1 MAKISTIQLD
11 RCRLRNQVDAKGF
24 KAIPRWLAVYL
35 LLAMVALLG
44 SPALAQESR
53 GAIQGR
59 VTDPSDAPLGGAA
72 VLVENQ
78 DTGTKTR
85 LVANATGHFEAN
97 LLLPGKYKVVAEA
110 RGFKR
115 SIRSGIIL
123 PLSTRLEIDLKLE
136 IGTVSDSVTVTG
148 ETPMLDTNSA
158 SSGMV
163 MDNRSIMDLPVIA
176 NNIMV
181 MVKMTP
187 GVQTSGVNDYLGPHS
202 NVGASDYRVAGGV
215 GGNEWSIDGVPNN
228 GASRRSAYLPVSDTI
243 QEMKVETFGFDA
255 SSGHST
261 GVTVTMMTKGGTNQ
275 FHGTLTEQHWQQRWH
290 GTPFFT
296 KQRYYRNIAAAEAG
310 GDRAGADALR
320 SQDKQATGRSNN
332 YTGTIGGPIKIP
344 KLFDGKD
351 KLFFFFS
358 YQGNKDKVADLPDRL
373 NKTIPTLAD
382 RKGDFSRFLGVNAGL
397 YQLYDPLSVRSD
409 PARPTHLIR
418 DPIPGNIL
426 AASRI
431 VNPAAAFYNKLLPPP
446 NNDVDLKREPT
457 NNFLA
462 LTTPLIRDYFAYSN
476 RIDYQ
481 LSARHR
487 FFGRWSYNDW
497 INNAND
503 WMYDTVRGL
512 QTNNAI
518 RTNLGATVDWVYAAN
533 PSTVLDVSVSLNN
546 YREGSAALVA
556 REYKPSEAGLPTY
569 LDTQAG
575 ALTILP
581 QMSFAGYEPISFDYP
596 STTNFRTAASK
607 ADLTHIRGYHSIRAG
622 TDLRGQYR
630 TGGAGGNT
638 SGSFAFDNQYTR
650 RNEDTFTP
658 TGSLAHS
665 YAAFLMG
672 IPSSASISTTDSY
685 AMYNPYFA
693 WYVQDQWR
701 ITPKLSLNV
710 GLRIEYEKGPT
721 ERYNRAISHLDPS
734 AKLPITDA
742 AQTAYARA
750 PIPELNAADFA
761 VRGGSIYPGTGG
773 GSRQLWGNE
782 LMWLPRVGIAYQ
794 AKMKTVFRAG
804 YGMYYDTL
812 NVLNEAPDQTGF
824 SRSTSTVFTNDFG
837 VNWLAGNPRAGVS
850 PMSDPFP
857 VRANGTRFDT
867 PTRDA
872 LGLMA
877 RVGRG
882 WSYNTYDVRHA
893 RQQRWRIGLQHQ
905 LGSDWMIDAAY
916 AGSYSDRASVNRPL
930 TPIAE
935 SYWADGQVRNNT
947 LANNLNANV
956 TNPFAIGNFSALAT
970 TSPLIYQDMTTLGF
984 FTSPTIRKNQLLR
997 AYPQLNTATARLSP
1011 LGEAKSHE
1019 FVLQIQKR
1027 FASGFNFNFN
1037 YVRQYVQER
1046 VSYFNE
1052 FDALPFWVES
1062 NNGRPHR
1069 LTASGIY
1076 EFPFGKGRRWARQ
1089 GFMSHIVGGF
1099 QTAAT
1104 YEWQPG
1110 PLLNWGNF
1118 FYSGDT
1124 ANINSGNRT
1133 LDRWFN
1139 PGGFETVAVRG
1150 PAAFHRRVF
1159 PTRVDGARADMTNQW
1174 NVNVQRDFRIKER
1187 VTFQVRMDALNL
1199 QNRTQFGDP
1208 GLNPYSTDFGRI
1220 TSQTN
1225 TRNRFLQLQGRIR
1238 F

>member
-1 MAKISTIQLD
+1 MKRSV
-11 RCRLRNQVDAKGF
+11 CV
-24 KAIPRWLAVYL
+24 AVFVT
-35 LLAMVALLG
+35 M
-44 SPALAQESR
+44 SFPALAQESR

-59 VTDPSDAPLGGAA
+59 VIDPTDAPVAGAS
-72 VLVENQ
+72 VLVENL
-78 DTGTKTR
+78 DTGTTVR
-85 LVANATGHFEAN
+85 LSANATGHYEAN
-97 LLLPGKYKVVAEA
+97 LLLPGSYKVVAESK
-110 RGFKR
+110 GFKK
-115 SIRSGIIL
+115 SIRSGIVL

-163 MDNRSIMDLPVIA
+163 MDNRSVMDLPVIA

-255 SSGHST
+255 STGHST
-261 GVTVTMMTKGGTNQ
+261 GVSVTMMTKGGTNQ

-296 KQRYYRNIAAAEAG
+296 KQRYYRNIAAAEAAG
-310 GDRAGADALR
+310 NRAGADALR
-320 SQDKQATGRSNN
+320 AQDKQATGRSNN
-332 YTGTIGGPIKIP
+332 YTGTIGGPVKIP

-373 NKTIPTLAD
+373 NKTIPTAAD
-382 RKGDFSRFLGVNAGL
+382 RRGDFSRFLGVNAGL
-397 YQLYDPLSVRSD
+397 YQLYDPLSARAD
-409 PARPTHLIR
+409 PARPTHFIR

-426 AASRI
+426 APSRI
-431 VNPAAAFYNKLLPPP
+431 VNPAAPFYTKLLPTP
-446 NNDVDLKREPT
+446 NNDVDPRREPT

-462 LTTPLIRDYFAYSN
+462 LTTPLVRDYFAYSN

-481 LSARHR
+481 HSNRHR

-512 QTNNAI
+512 QADNGI
-518 RTNLGATVDWVYAAN
+518 RTNLGATVDWVFTASS
-533 PSTVLDVSVSLNN
+533 STVLDVSVSVNN

-556 REYKPSEAGLPTY
+556 RQFKPSDAGLPAY
-569 LDTQAG
+569 LDAKAASQ
-575 ALTILP
+575 TILP
-581 QMSFAGYEPISFDYP
+581 RMSFAGYEPISFNYP
-596 STTNFRTAASK
+596 TETNFRTSAAK
-607 ADLTHIRGYHSIRAG
+607 ADLTHIRGYHTIRAG
-622 TDLRGQYR
+622 ADMRGQYR

-638 SGSFAFDNQYTR
+638 SGSFSFDNQYTR
-650 RNEDTFTP
+650 RYEDTFAP
-658 TGSLAHS
+658 AGNLAHS
-665 YAAFLMG
+665 WAAFLMG
-672 IPSSASISTTDSY
+672 IPSSASVDTTDSY
-685 AMYNPYFA
+685 ATYNPYMG
-693 WYVQDQWR
+693 WYAQDQWR
-701 ITPKLSLNV
+701 ITPKLSLNGGIRV
-710 GLRIEYEKGPT
+710 EYEKGPT
-721 ERYNRAISHLDPS
+721 ERYNRAISSFDAA

-742 AQTAYARA
+742 AQAAYARNPA
-750 PIPELNAADFA
+750 PELGAADFA
-761 VRGGSIYPGTGG
+761 VRGGSLYPGS
-773 GSRQLWGNE
+773 GSGTRQLWGNE
-782 LMWLPRVGIAYQ
+782 LMWLPRVGVAYQ
-794 AKMKTVFRAG
+794 VRKKTVLRAG

-824 SRSTSTVFTNDFG
+824 SRATSTVFTNDFG
-837 VNWLAGNPRAGVS
+837 VNWLAGDPRRGVS
-850 PMSDPFP
+850 PISDPFP

-877 RVGRG
+877 RAGRG
-882 WSYNTYDVRHA
+882 WTHSLYDVRHA
-893 RQQRWRIGLQHQ
+893 RQQRWRVGAQQQ
-905 LGSDWMIDAAY
+905 LGADWLIDAAY
-916 AGSYSDRASVNRPL
+916 AGSYSDRAPLNRPQSPL
-930 TPIAE
+930 PE
-935 SYWADGQVRNNT
+935 KFWAGGQVRDNNI
-947 LANNLNANV
+947 ANNLNGNV
-956 TNPFAIGNFSALAT
+956 TNPFAIGNFSALAAS
-970 TSPLIYQDMTTLGF
+970 SPLIYQDMTTLGF
-984 FTSPTIRKNQLLR
+984 YTSPTIRKNQLLR
-997 AYPQLNTATARLSP
+997 AYPQMNGVTQRLTP
-1011 LGEAKSHE
+1011 LGEAKTHE
-1019 FVLQIQKR
+1019 FSLQLQKR
-1027 FASGFNFNFN
+1027 FARGYNMNFN

-1046 VSYFNE
+1046 NAFLNE
-1052 FDALPFWVES
+1052 FDALPFWIES

-1069 LTASGIY
+1069 VTASGIY
-1076 EFPFGKGRRWARQ
+1076 EFPFGKGRKWARE
-1089 GFMSHIVGGF
+1089 GILSHALGGF
-1099 QTAAT
+1099 QAAAT

-1110 PLLNWGNF
+1110 PLLNWGNL

-1124 ANINSGNRT
+1124 AGIHSGERT

-1139 PGGFETVAVRG
+1139 TDGFERVAARG

-1159 PTRVDGARADMTNQW
+1159 PNRIDGARADMTNQW
-1174 NVNVQRDFRIKER
+1174 NVNVQRDFRLTER
-1187 VTFQVRMDALNL
+1187 ATFQVRVDALNI

-1208 GLNPYSTDFGRI
+1208 GLNPFSTDFGRI

>member
-1 MAKISTIQLD
+1 MN
-11 RCRLRNQVDAKGF
+11 R
-24 KAIPRWLAVYL
+24 RWLTVFFA
-35 LLAMVALLG
+35 AAVALTG
-44 SPALAQESR
+44 FPAFAQESR

-59 VTDPSDAPLGGAA
+59 VIDPSDAPVPGAA
-72 VLVENQ
+72 VLVENR
-78 DTGTKTR
+78 DTGTTVR
-85 LVANATGHFEAN
+85 LVANATGHYEAN
-97 LLLPGKYKVVAEA
+97 LLLPGNYRVVAESS
-110 RGFKR
+110 GFKR
-115 SIRSGIIL
+115 SIRSGIVL

-163 MDNRSIMDLPVIA
+163 MDNRSVMDLPLIA

-202 NVGASDYRVAGGV
+202 NIGASDYRVAGGV

-255 SSGHST
+255 STGHST
-261 GVTVTMMTKGGTNQ
+261 GVSVTMMTKGGTNQ

-296 KQRYYRNIAAAEAG
+296 KQRYYRNIAAAEAAG
-310 GDRAGADALR
+310 NRAGADALR

-373 NKTIPTLAD
+373 NKTIPTVAD
-382 RKGDFSRFLGVNAGL
+382 RSGDFSRFLGVNAGL
-397 YQLYDPLSVRSD
+397 YQLYDPLSVRAD
-409 PARPTHLIR
+409 AARPTHFIR

-426 AASRI
+426 AQSRI
-431 VNPAAAFYNKLLPPP
+431 VNPAAPFYSKLLPVP

-462 LTTPLIRDYFAYSN
+462 LTTPLLRDYFAYSN

-481 LSARHR
+481 LSNRHR

-497 INNAND
+497 VNNAND

-512 QTNNAI
+512 QADNGI
-518 RTNLGATVDWVYAAN
+518 RTNLGATVDWVFTSSSA
-533 PSTVLDVSVSLNN
+533 TVLDVSLSVNN

-556 REYKPSEAGLPTY
+556 RQYKPSDAGLPAY
-569 LDTQAG
+569 LDAKAG
-575 ALTILP
+575 SLTILP
-581 QMSFAGYEPISFDYP
+581 QMAFAGYESISFNYP
-596 STTNFRTAASK
+596 STTNFRTSAVKS
-607 ADLTHIRGYHSIRAG
+607 DVTHIRGYHTIRAG
-622 TDLRGQYR
+622 ADLRGQYR

-638 SGSFAFDNQYTR
+638 SGSFSFDNQYTR

-658 TGSLAHS
+658 AGSLAHS
-665 YAAFLMG
+665 WAAFLMG
-672 IPSSASISTTDSY
+672 IPSSANVATTDSY
-685 AMYNPYFA
+685 ATYNPYLG
-693 WYVQDQWR
+693 WYAQDQWR
-701 ITPKLSLNV
+701 ITPKLSLNA
-710 GLRIEYEKGPT
+710 GIRIEYEKGPT
-721 ERYNRAISHLDPS
+721 ERFNRAISSFDPA

-742 AQTAYARA
+742 SQSAYARNTV
-750 PIPELNAADFA
+750 PELGAGEFA
-761 VRGGSIYPGTGG
+761 VRGGSIYPGVGG
-773 GSRQLWGNE
+773 SSRQLWGNE
-782 LMWLPRVGIAYQ
+782 LMWLPRLGVAYQ
-794 AKMKTVFRAG
+794 VRKKTVFRAG

-824 SRSTSTVFTNDFG
+824 SRATSTVFTNDFG
-837 VNWLAGNPRAGVS
+837 VNWLAGDPRRGVS

-867 PTRDA
+867 PARDA
-872 LGLMA
+872 LGAMA
-877 RVGRG
+877 RAGRG
-882 WSYNTYDVRHA
+882 WTYSLYDVRHA
-893 RQQRWRIGLQHQ
+893 RQQRWRVGLQHQ
-905 LGSDWMIDAAY
+905 LGSDWLIDAAY
-916 AGSYSDRASVNRPL
+916 AGSYSDRASVNLSQSPL
-930 TPIAE
+930 AE
-935 SYWADGQVRNNT
+935 KYWADGQVRNNNI
-947 LANNLNANV
+947 ANNLNGNV
-956 TNPFAIGNFSALAT
+956 TNPFAIGNFSGLAA
-970 TSPLIYQDMTTLGF
+970 TSPLIYQDMTTQGF
-984 FTSPTIRKNQLLR
+984 YTSTTIRKNQLLR
-997 AYPQLNTATARLSP
+997 AYPQMNGVTQRLTP
-1011 LGEAKSHE
+1011 LGEAKTHE
-1019 FVLQIQKR
+1019 FAVQIQKR
-1027 FASGFNFNFN
+1027 FASGFNMNFN
-1037 YVRQYVQER
+1037 YVRQYVRER
-1046 VSYFNE
+1046 IAYLNE

-1069 LTASGIY
+1069 VTATGIY
-1076 EFPFGKGRRWARQ
+1076 EFPFGKGRRWARD
-1089 GFMSHIVGGF
+1089 GLLSHAFGGF
-1099 QTAAT
+1099 QAAAT

-1110 PLLNWGNF
+1110 PLLNWGNL

-1124 ANINSGNRT
+1124 ASINGGART

-1139 PGGFETVAVRG
+1139 PSGFETVAARG

-1159 PTRVDGARADMTNQW
+1159 PTRIDGVRADMTNQW
-1174 NVNVQRDFRIKER
+1174 NVNLQRDFRIRER
-1187 VTFQVRMDALNL
+1187 VTFQVRVDALNI

-1208 GLNPYSTDFGRI
+1208 GLNPFSTDFGRI